1 MSSLAPVDIWLPILW
16 LIAAFLVLLL
26 VHRWLEAH
34 LQGLAYLSTGHP
46 TVAMWVFFIIFLPGT
61 LVHELSHWLMA
72 KLLAVRTG
80 RIELWPRA
88 QKNGAVWLG
97 SVQIART
104 DPLRASLVGLAP
116 LLSGSLLSAL
126 IGAHLQ
132 LNTLGSA
139 LAAGEWPSVWQQLGR
154 SMALP
159 DFWLWV
165 YLLFAIANRML
176 PSPSDRQ
183 AWRPVIIFLG
193 LISIGIAVSGWS
205 PAITPDAG
213 TLLKDVVGFL
223 LYAFTLIVGVDVI
236 VAVIVAVL
244 EFIVGV
250 VRQQRIVY

>member
-1 MSSLAPVDIWLPILW
+1 MDIWLPVLW

-46 TVAMWVFFIIFLPGT
+46 TVAMWVFFILFLPGT
-61 LVHELSHWLMA
+61 LVHELSHWVMA
-72 KLLAVRTG
+72 RLLAVRTG

-104 DPLRASLVGLAP
+104 DPVRASLVGLAP

-132 LNTLGSA
+132 LDTLGSA
-139 LAAGEWPSVWQQLGR
+139 LAAGEWASVWQQLGR
-154 SMALP
+154 SLALP

-165 YLLFAIANRML
+165 YLLFAVANRML

-183 AWRPVIIFLG
+183 AWRPVIIFLA
-193 LISIGIAVSGWS
+193 LISLAMAVSGW
-205 PAITPDAG
+205 TPTLTTEAS
-213 TLLKDVVGFL
+213 TLLRDVVGFL
-223 LYAFTLIVGVDVI
+223 LYAFTLIVAVDILVAI
-236 VAVIVAVL
+236 VVAVL
-244 EFIVGV
+244 ELLVGII
-250 VRQQRIVY
+250 RQQRIVY

>member
-1 MSSLAPVDIWLPILW
+1 MNIWLPILW

-104 DPLRASLVGLAP
+104 DPVRASLVGLAP
-116 LLSGSLLSAL
+116 LLSGSLLAAL

-132 LNTLGSA
+132 LDTLGSA
-139 LAAGEWPSVWQQLGR
+139 LAAGAWPSVWQQLGR
-154 SMALP
+154 SLALP

-193 LISIGIAVSGWS
+193 LISIGIVASGWT
-205 PAITPDAG
+205 PAITPEAG
-213 TLLKDVVGFL
+213 TMLRDVVGFL
-223 LYAFTLIVGVDVI
+223 LYAFTLIVAVDLS
-236 VAVIVAVL
+236 VATLVAVL
-244 EFIVGV
+244 EFIVGA

>member
-1 MSSLAPVDIWLPILW
+1 VDAWLPILW
-16 LIAAFLVLLL
+16 LIAAFLLVLL

-34 LQGLAYLSTGHP
+34 LQGLAYLITGHP

-80 RIELWPRA
+80 RIELWPKA
-88 QKNGAVWLG
+88 QKSGAVWLG
-97 SVQIART
+97 SVQVGRA
-104 DPLRASLVGLAP
+104 DPFRASLIGLAP
-116 LLSGSLLSAL
+116 LVSGSLLAAL

-132 LNTLGSA
+132 LDTLGSA
-139 LAAGEWPSVWQQLGR
+139 LLGGDWPAAWQQLGR
-154 SMALP
+154 SVALP

-193 LISIGIAVSGWS
+193 LVSAAIVVSGWT
-205 PAITPDAG
+205 PTITPQAG
-213 TLLKDVVGFL
+213 TLLRDVVGFL
-223 LYAFTLIVGVDVI
+223 VYAFTLIVAVDILVALL
-236 VAVIVAVL
+236 VAVMEQIAGL
-244 EFIVGV
+244 I
-250 VRQQRIVY
+250 RQQRIVY